1 MSGIRYPSMRNR
13 QGHNLVAFAKV
24 VVFLALWAFPASFG
38 TEGAVFDSLRLAR
51 VTIASEPQR
60 PLSRD
65 VVMYPETPM
74 QVPFRG

>member
-1 MSGIRYPSMRNR
+1 MCNR
-13 QGHNLVAFAKV
+13 QGQNLVAFAKV
-24 VVFLALWAFPASFG
+24 LFFLALLAFPASFG

-51 VTIASEPQR
+51 VTIAFEPQR

-74 QVPFRG
+74 HTPFWG